1 MFFLAG
7 NTYAL
12 RENYWRKSRVGN
24 SSLGADVQRPS
35 YCSIIPFKIRYKKEK
50 IVAPFRASLSY
61 GHYGVVSD
69 DGVGGDEDDG
79 EPSFAVVRALVL
91 LLLLAEDVSPCVV
104 ERVAADDDMPVELLL
119 ALVAL
124 LLLTVPLSHFHNVT

>member
-24 SSLGADVQRPS
+24 SSLGADVQRPT

-61 GHYGVVSD
+61 GHYGVVRD
-69 DGVGGDEDDG
+69 DGAGDEDDG

-124 LLLTVPLSHFHNVT
+124 LLLTVTLSHFHNVT